1 MKGVEMEIQSI
12 SEKIDRYFNAKND
25 AREKALVYSRQAIQY
40 SGRAIRAIHRNEIE
54 RAEKLS
60 SQAKVALD
68 QCQELLRDHPDI
80 FYAGFVQDAQK
91 EYVEAMATCSLIK
104 NKSLPDP
111 ETLGMGYAPYVNG
124 IAEAIGELRRHIL
137 DLIRQG
143 KPEEGEELLEFMDEI
158 FYLLASLD
166 YPDAI
171 TGGLRRSTDVARA
184 IMEKTR
190 GDLTNALR
198 QRKLM
203 NALKGLEEKL

>member
-1 MKGVEMEIQSI
+1 MEIQSI
-12 SEKIDRYFNAKND
+12 SDKIDRYFNAKNE
-25 AREKALVYSRQAIQY
+25 AREKALVHSRQAIQY
-40 SGRAIRAIHRNEIE
+40 SGRAIRAIHRNETE
-54 RAEKLS
+54 VAEKLLN
-60 SQAKVALD
+60 QARLALN
-68 QCQELLRDHPDI
+68 QCQALLSNHQDI
-80 FYAGFVQDAQK
+80 LYAGFVQDAQK
-91 EYVEAMATCSLIK
+91 EYAEGMATCSLIN

-111 ETLGMGYAPYVNG
+111 DTLGVDYAPYVNG

-137 DLIRQG
+137 DLIREG
-143 KPEEGEELLEFMDEI
+143 EPEDGEELLKFMDEI

-171 TGGLRRSTDVARA
+171 TGGLRRTTDVARA

-203 NALKGLEEKL
+203 NALKELEEKL

>member
-1 MKGVEMEIQSI
+1 MEIQSI
-12 SEKIDRYFNAKND
+12 SEKIDRYFNAKNG
-25 AREKALVYSRQAIQY
+25 AREKALVHSRQAIQY

-54 RAEKLS
+54 AAEKLT
-60 SQAKVALD
+60 SQAKVALN

-91 EYVEAMATCSLIK
+91 EYAEAMTTCSLIK

-111 ETLGMGYAPYVNG
+111 EVLGVGYAPYVNG

-137 DLIRQG
+137 DLIREG

-203 NALKGLEEKL
+203 NALKKLEEKL